1 MWGALVG
8 VFIYVETLIS
18 NEFEFFTDPATKI
31 YVLMINLL
39 TLGVG
44 IYMGLRDY
52 KQRNDN
58 SISFGRCMFNSII
71 ISALASII
79 TALGSVVYYNY
90 IFPEGKETA
99 IAESEQFFVKEK
111 DTTANTIAEYKEHFV
126 KNYQDTVRITSQD
139 LPKIKQMAEDSAK
152 MLEEKVKRTRGIFT
166 FSGSVVLYT
175 GPFVL
180 IGLFFS
186 ILIAAVIANKR
197 A

>member
-8 VFIYVETLIS
+8 VFIYIETLIS
-18 NEFEFFTDPATKI
+18 NKLEFFADPSSKI
-31 YVLMINLL
+31 YMLMINLL

-52 KQRNDN
+52 KQRNGG

-71 ISALASII
+71 ISALASVI
-79 TALGSVVYYNY
+79 TAIGSVVYYNY

-99 IAESEQFFVKEK
+99 IAESEQFFVHEK
-111 DTTANTIAEYKEHFV
+111 DSSANTITEYKEHFI
-126 KNYQDTVRITSQD
+126 KNYQDTVKVTSKD

-152 MLEEKVKRTRGIFT
+152 VLDEKVKRARGIFT

-180 IGLFFS
+180 IGIFFS
-186 ILIAAVIANKR
+186 ILIAAVIANRR

>member
-8 VFIYVETLIS
+8 VFIYIETLVG
-18 NEFEFFTDPATKI
+18 NKLDFFADPSTKI

-52 KQRNDN
+52 KLRNDN
-58 SISFGRCMFNSII
+58 AISFGRCMFNSII
-71 ISALASII
+71 ISAFAAVI
-79 TALGSVVYYNY
+79 TAVGSVVYYNY
-90 IFPEGKETA
+90 IFPEGKEMV
-99 IAESEQFFVKEK
+99 IAESEQFFVQER
-111 DTTANTIAEYKEHFV
+111 DTTATTIAEYKEHFI
-126 KNYQDTVRITSQD
+126 KNYQDTVRVTSQD
-139 LPKIKQMAEDSAK
+139 LPKIKQMAEDTAK
-152 MLEEKVKRTRGIFT
+152 AIEDKVKRTRGIFT
-166 FSGSVVLYT
+166 FSGSVISYT